1 MIGFLEERVV
11 VRWEKYVCVC
21 VCVCE
26 VCRTAVGCT
35 AKKTVN
41 M

>member
-1 MIGFLEERVV
+1 VIGFLEERVV
-11 VRWEKYVCVC
+11 VRWEKYVC